1 MIGNIL
7 DGFKSIWWDAILT
20 VILHLFTRRSH
31 GNEQTFLLAFSLA
44 IFSVTFAAEPIP
56 DTGWGTV
63 LKVPIAE
70 VERVEQGLIEW
81 SNWIK
86 DTHPLGGEENGLESL
101 TITKSYEFENHVIY
115 VVVERYRDSAGL
127 RNHQKTF
134 QRDVRGEYS
143 KMFAKLSFF
152 QQYRI
157 SGSEQNKTLVSI
169 IPSVEQ

>member
-1 MIGNIL
+1 MVSGRF
-7 DGFKSIWWDAILT
+7 DGTPSLLQFYTHSIRDLMEMSR
-20 VILHLFTRRSH
+20 HLII
-31 GNEQTFLLAFSLA
+31 LAFSLA

>member
-1 MIGNIL
+1 MKIYRL
-7 DGFKSIWWDAILT
+7 LT
-20 VILHLFTRRSH
+20 ALT
-31 GNEQTFLLAFSLA
+31 FSLV
-44 IFSVTFAAEPIP
+44 ISSVAFAEAIP

-63 LKVPIAE
+63 LKVPSAE

-86 DTHPLGGEENGLESL
+86 DTHPLGEEENGLESL
-101 TITKSYEFENHVIY
+101 TITKSYEFENHVVY

-134 QRDVRGEYS
+134 QRDVRGPYS

-169 IPSVEQ
+169 IPSVKQ